1 MQLVWIITT
10 LFVGGVLAWVADR
23 HSAAASRWLCLASL
37 VLASLLA
44 LTLLDGSSLDASEIV
59 MVGGSADQGQWLQVV
74 HANWIPRFGIHFL
87 LAADGVSMVLILL
100 TLFLGFIA
108 LLSAWKEIDQ
118 RVGFFYFNLLW
129 TLAGV
134 VGIFV
139 ALDLFLFFV
148 FWEVMLIPMFLI
160 ISIWGH
166 EDRHYAAIKFFIYT
180 QASSLLMLVAM
191 LALVFVHWRQSGVL
205 SFSWFELLGLDLEPS
220 LAMLLMLGFFV
231 AFLVKLPGV
240 PVHNWLPDAHT
251 QAPTPGSVILAGIL
265 LKTGAYG
272 LLRFIIP
279 LFPDAAATFTPVA
292 LTLGVISILYAAKLA
307 FAQDDMKRLIAY
319 TSISHMGFVLIGIF
333 SWNAIALQGT
343 VMQMVAHGLSSAGLF
358 ALAGALQFRLHTR
371 SLAAMGGLWSSLPR
385 LSAVAMFFS
394 IAALG
399 LPGLGNFV
407 GEFLV
412 LLGAFQVHPAAAI
425 ASALGMIVAPI
436 YALVLLQKGFMGPQ
450 PEALAAKI
458 SGPGSAKVAVV
469 ADFGQRELLMM
480 GAMMLGLV
488 VLGFFPRIVTGYLQP
503 ALSGLQQLG
512 WGG

>member
-1 MQLVWIITT
+1 MQLVWIIVC
-10 LFVGGVLAWVADR
+10 LFAGGACAGIAGRISAD
-23 HSAAASRWLCLASL
+23 ASRWLSLATL
-37 VLASLLA
+37 VVAGLLGLSLLQPSLQDPSVLIA
-44 LTLLDGSSLDASEIV
+44 GSDAP
-59 MVGGSADQGQWLQVV
+59 QGQWLHLVQ
-74 HANWIPRFGIHFL
+74 AIWIPHFGIQFL
-87 LAADGVSMVLILL
+87 LAADGISVVLILL

-108 LLSAWKEIDQ
+108 LLSAWKEIQQ

-134 VGIFV
+134 VGIFA

-166 EDRHYAAIKFFIYT
+166 EDRHYAAMKFFIYT
-180 QASSLLMLVAM
+180 QASSLLLLAAM
-191 LALVFVHWRQSGVL
+191 LALVFIHWQQTDSL
-205 SFSWFELLGLDLEPS
+205 SFSWFDLLGLDLDPG
-220 LAMLLMLGFFV
+220 LGMVLMLGFFI

-279 LFPDAAATFTPVA
+279 LFPDAAAQFTPVA

-307 FAQDDMKRLIAY
+307 FAQNDIKRLIAY

-333 SWNAIALQGT
+333 SWNAIALQGAI
-343 VMQMVAHGLSSAGLF
+343 MQMVGHGLSSAGLF
-358 ALAGALQFRLHTR
+358 ALAGALQHRLHTR
-371 SLAAMGGLWSSLPR
+371 ALDAMGGLWSSLPR
-385 LSAVAMFFS
+385 LAAVAMFFA

-412 LLGAFQVHPAAAI
+412 LLGTFQVHATTAVV
-425 ASALGMIVAPI
+425 SALAMVVAPI
-436 YALVLLQKGFMGPQ
+436 YALVLLQKGFFGP
-450 PEALAAKI
+450 PSAALA
-458 SGPGSAKVAVV
+458 GKVDTV
-469 ADFGQRELLMM
+469 ADFGSRELLMM

-488 VLGFFPRIVTGYLQP
+488 ILGLFPRLVTVYLQP
-503 ALSGLQQLG
+503 ALAGLQQLG

>member
-1 MQLVWIITT
+1 MPLVWIIVC
-10 LFVGGVLAWVADR
+10 LFVGGIAAGLAGRVSAD
-23 HSAAASRWLCLASL
+23 ASRWLSLATLVVASL
-37 VLASLLA
+37 FG
-44 LTLLDGSSLDASEIV
+44 LTLLQPSPVAIDALAAATPAALGSE
-59 MVGGSADQGQWLQVV
+59 WLHGLQTI
-74 HANWIPRFGIHFL
+74 WIPHFGIRFL
-87 LAADGVSMVLILL
+87 LAADGISVTLILL

-108 LLSAWKEIDQ
+108 LLAGWREINQ
-118 RVGFFYFNLLW
+118 RVGFFHFNLLW

-134 VGIFV
+134 VGIFA

-180 QASSLLMLVAM
+180 QASSLLMLAAI
-191 LALVFVHWRQSGVL
+191 LGLVFSYWRQTGEL
-205 SFSWFELLGLDLEPS
+205 SFSWFDLRGLDLEPG
-220 LAMLLMLGFFV
+220 LALVLMLGFFI
-231 AFLVKLPGV
+231 AFLVKLPGI

-279 LFPDAAATFTPVA
+279 LFPEAAAQFTPVA
-292 LTLGVISILYAAKLA
+292 LTLGVVSILYAAKLA

-319 TSISHMGFVLIGIF
+319 TSISHMGFVLIGVF
-333 SWNAIALQGT
+333 SWNAIALQGA
-343 VMQMVAHGLSSAGLF
+343 MIQMVAHGLSSAGLF
-358 ALAGALQFRLHTR
+358 ALAGALQHRLHTR
-371 SLAAMGGLWSSLPR
+371 SLKAMGGLWPRLPR
-385 LSAVAMFFS
+385 LSAVAMFFA

-412 LLGAFQVHPAAAI
+412 LLGTFQVHPATAI
-425 ASALGMIVAPI
+425 ISALAMIVAPV
-436 YALVLLQKGFMGPQ
+436 YALALLHRGFFGPPGAVLAG
-450 PEALAAKI
+450 ETTAI
-458 SGPGSAKVAVV
+458 
-469 ADFGQRELLMM
+469 ADFNRRELVMM
-480 GAMMLGLV
+480 GAMMLALV
-488 VLGFFPRIVTGYLQP
+488 VLGFFPRLLSLFLAP
-503 ALSGLQQLG
+503 ALTGLQQLG